1 MTDIHYYIEQK
12 LKEMADPEYKEFHQ
26 KLMPTVNPE
35 KVLGV
40 RVPDLRKFAKEINKT
55 DLKVVFLKKL
65 PHKYYE
71 ENNLHAFLI
80 EMVKDY
86 NTVIKELNRF
96 LPFVDNWATC
106 DMMSPKI
113 FKKHKKEL
121 LEEIEKWINSD
132 EAYTIRY
139 GIKCLMQYYLDDEF
153 DVSFLQMVADI
164 KSDEYYVNMMRAWYF
179 ATALSKQYEVSVKFL
194 ENRSLDKWT
203 HNKTISKAVESHCVT
218 PENKEYL
225 KALKY

>member
-1 MTDIHYYIEQK
+1 MADIHYIEQT
-12 LKEMADPEYKEFHQ
+12 LKQMADPEYKAFHQ
-26 KLMPTVNPE
+26 KLMPTVDTE

-40 RVPDLRKFAKEINKT
+40 RVPDLRKFAKEINKS
-55 DLKVVFLKKL
+55 DVKDDFLKIL

-71 ENNLHAFLI
+71 EDNLHAFLI

-86 NTVIKELNRF
+86 DTVIKELNRF

-121 LEEIEKWINSD
+121 LKDIERWMNSG
-132 EAYTIRY
+132 ETYTIRY
-139 GIKCLMQYYLDDEF
+139 GIKCLMQHYLDDDF
-153 DVSFLQMVADI
+153 DASHAQSVADV
-164 KSDEYYVNMMRAWYF
+164 KSEEYYVNMMRAWYF
-179 ATALSKQYEVSVKFL
+179 ATALSKQYDVAVKFL

-203 HNKTISKAVESHCVT
+203 HNKTISKAVESYCVK
-218 PENKEYL
+218 PENKNYL
-225 KALKY
+225 KTLRY

>member
-1 MTDIHYYIEQK
+1 MADIQYIEQK
-12 LKEMADPEYKEFHQ
+12 LKEMADPKYKEFHQ

-40 RVPDLRKFAKEINKT
+40 RVPDLRKFAKEINKS
-55 DLKVVFLKKL
+55 DVKDDFLKVL

-71 ENNLHAFLI
+71 EDNLHAFLI
-80 EMVKDY
+80 EMIKDY
-86 NTVIKELNRF
+86 DAVIAELNRF

-121 LEEIEKWINSD
+121 LKDIEKWINSG
-132 EAYTIRY
+132 ETYTIRY
-139 GIKCLMQYYLDDEF
+139 GIKCLMQHYLDEDF
-153 DVSFLQMVADI
+153 DVSLAQKVAYI

-194 ENRSLDKWT
+194 ENRVLDKWT
-203 HNKTISKAVESHCVT
+203 HNKTISKVCESYCVT
-218 PENKEYL
+218 LEKKEYIKSL
-225 KALKY
+225 RY

>member
-1 MTDIHYYIEQK
+1 MADIHYIEQT
-12 LKEMADPEYKEFHQ
+12 LKQMADPEYKAFHQ
-26 KLMPTVNPE
+26 KLMPTVDTE

-40 RVPDLRKFAKEINKT
+40 RVPDLRKFAKEINKS
-55 DLKVVFLKKL
+55 DVKDEFLKIL

-71 ENNLHAFLI
+71 EDNLHAFLI
-80 EMVKDY
+80 EMIKDY
-86 NTVIKELNRF
+86 DTVIKELNRF

-121 LEEIEKWINSD
+121 LEEIEKWLNSG
-132 EAYTIRY
+132 ETYTIRY
-139 GIKCLMQYYLDDEF
+139 GIKCLMQQYLDDDF
-153 DVSFLQMVADI
+153 DVSHAQSVADV

-179 ATALSKQYEVSVKFL
+179 ATALSKQYDVVVKFL

-203 HNKTISKAVESHCVT
+203 HNKTISKAVESYCVK
-218 PENKEYL
+218 PENKNYL
-225 KALKY
+225 KTLKY